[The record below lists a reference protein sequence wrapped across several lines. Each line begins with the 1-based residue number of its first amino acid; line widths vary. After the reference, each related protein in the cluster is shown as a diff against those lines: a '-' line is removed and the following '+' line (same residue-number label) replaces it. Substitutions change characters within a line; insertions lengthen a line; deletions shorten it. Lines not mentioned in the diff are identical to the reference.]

1 MRKISLQTNN
11 LPLFLVTDSK
21 LSKNKEDKFNIKG
34 LKIAKS
40 LENLKKLDLN
50 NKNEKI
56 KNLQNDLEKIKNNE
70 ITSKLKKSFEKIL
83 LTDDQIL
90 NINYEGKS
98 NSSFNFEIFK
108 LNKNR
113 TNNTKNININKIPHP
128 LNKNTTNKISHPYN
142 KLIKNEEL
150 SNIENDKINY
160 LEKYEAVIE
169 ERKNFEFNMHLYIKD
184 LKNYLAEIKNNL
196 KDLYNQEN
204 QILINNR
211 INKNQKRRTSAS
223 SAIFGFFPKKKVKE
237 KEKEKILK
245 RKDKIN
251 ILNYQLTDN
260 ISIYN
265 CKDKFNNVANYNNT
279 INHDIYI
286 FNKSKIRKTEKEIQ
300 KTEKNLLKCVKTI
313 TNYYLNILK
322 KSIDVRNNG
331 MIWVIKRLLRL
342 NYTPKLSEFP
352 EFVDEKVYNY
362 IVKMSKLK
370 NEVYDLLK
378 EFEEQKKELIKD
390 DDFIRLQNKINE
402 IYNFDNDYF
411 NINKN
416 NTFDKQRF
424 YSADNKNRIDKEKN
438 MDINKIN
445 HNIININLNKYNSND
460 KKISYLENKYDKYIN
475 DVVFFKLPDE
485 IQILLSFLYNDIKFE
500 RNINKKTNKV
510 NNLRYL
516 SLNKEK
522 NVLRT
527 NKKSLVLNKSEI
539 YSIKIK
545 NKNKFIKLN
554 EEQKWNREIKIKRS
568 SVGEYLTQNIQNK
581 EIEKKYRELLN
592 ISLDT
597 YTKIEKYILL
607 RLKIIDTNNNIK
619 KEVKNIEKYLEN
631 KKDSKLYNNIYKFIY
646 GNKIK

>member
-1 MRKISLQTNN
+1 M
-11 LPLFLVTDSK
+11 
-21 LSKNKEDKFNIKG
+21 
-34 LKIAKS
+34 
-40 LENLKKLDLN
+40 DLN

-128 LNKNTTNKISHPYN
+128 LNKNNY

-150 SNIENDKINY
+150 SNIENEKINY
-160 LEKYEAVIE
+160 LEKYEGVIE

-237 KEKEKILK
+237 KEKILK

-286 FNKSKIRKTEKEIQ
+286 FNKS
-300 KTEKNLLKCVKTI
+300 
-313 TNYYLNILK
+313 
-322 KSIDVRNNG
+322 
-331 MIWVIKRLLRL
+331 
-342 NYTPKLSEFP
+342 
-352 EFVDEKVYNY
+352 
-362 IVKMSKLK
+362 
-370 NEVYDLLK
+370 
-378 EFEEQKKELIKD
+378 
-390 DDFIRLQNKINE
+390 
-402 IYNFDNDYF
+402 
-411 NINKN
+411 
-416 NTFDKQRF
+416 
-424 YSADNKNRIDKEKN
+424 
-438 MDINKIN
+438 
-445 HNIININLNKYNSND
+445 
-460 KKISYLENKYDKYIN
+460 
-475 DVVFFKLPDE
+475 
-485 IQILLSFLYNDIKFE
+485 
-500 RNINKKTNKV
+500 
-510 NNLRYL
+510 
-516 SLNKEK
+516 
-522 NVLRT
+522 
-527 NKKSLVLNKSEI
+527 
-539 YSIKIK
+539 
-545 NKNKFIKLN
+545 
-554 EEQKWNREIKIKRS
+554 
-568 SVGEYLTQNIQNK
+568 
-581 EIEKKYRELLN
+581 
-592 ISLDT
+592 
-597 YTKIEKYILL
+597 
-607 RLKIIDTNNNIK
+607 
-619 KEVKNIEKYLEN
+619 
-631 KKDSKLYNNIYKFIY
+631 
-646 GNKIK
+646 